1 MSNSGSL
8 VHTEGVNLLISN
20 SWSKFALLI
29 LECKEE
35 ILRNEKAGCSRVKE
49 FGAGGG
55 GGGGGKRKNP
65 SKIFVIDCANIFPV
79 RYRIIILYEFFN
91 LKKLDRGH

>member
-55 GGGGGKRKNP
+55 GREKTPQRFLLLTVQIFFP
-65 SKIFVIDCANIFPV
+65 SGI
-79 RYRIIILYEFFN
+79 E
-91 LKKLDRGH
+91 